1 MSIHHATLKSAATKG
16 VTLEE
21 TPTGVVAFWPA
32 RNQRIEA
39 STAKE
44 ALERMTARQSE
55 LWAEE
60 VEAHG
65 FDDEEADEQFPA
77 FLRGEIEA
85 PEDYEDGE
93 TPDGDG
99 TDGDEVEAPRSVV
112 PEKYRE
118 LYRQRGNPR
127 HCGDD
132 LATVLAELTLV
143 NPASKSSEVDIPK
156 LDALAI
162 ANDVDL
168 SRYRRF
174 GVGWQGR
181 LRMTFRVMLANALKQ
196 AFRAGGSCKIIVP
209 GGSDVDMT
217 DWAASQPQPKGRS
230 KKRATP
236 GEIAQFVYDTAK
248 REYEKWGHWIIETK
262 GVTELTAEIEA
273 DATLQRKDWALAHYR
288 DVGKTLNE
296 REAEVRNA

>member
-85 PEDYEDGE
+85 PEGE
-93 TPDGDG
+93 GDEDGDG

-132 LATVLAELTLV
+132 LAIVLAELTLV
-143 NPASKSSEVDIPK
+143 DPASKSSEVDVEK

-196 AFRAGGSCKIIVP
+196 AFRAGGSCKIVVP

-217 DWAASQPQPKGRS
+217 DWAASQSQPKGRS

-236 GEIAQFVYDTAK
+236 GEIAQFVLETAK
-248 REYEKWGHWIIETK
+248 REYDKWGHWIIETK
-262 GVTELTAEIEA
+262 GVTELTAEIEG

-288 DVGKTLNE
+288 DVGKTS
-296 REAEVRNA
+296 EAEVRNA